1 MTCDLCH
8 DDPLGAFPSP
18 AGTLFR
24 VFAPN
29 ARELSI
35 RHGPQLENS
44 LQAREVKEGL
54 WEAQVDQNL
63 DWIPY
68 AIQVVPKNEFSISP
82 EDYAHILDPY
92 ALAAWSARGPGIVI
106 DRNRLSKPAER
117 HAPIPMEDLII
128 LEGHLRDLLGLYEEK
143 HDRPTYEIFRRW
155 LTDPGSYLHK
165 LGTNALEL
173 QPLQEFDSLEDA
185 EYHWGYMPVNYF
197 APTRSYAM
205 NKATGSQIADLAAV
219 VRACH
224 DRGIQFILDVVYNHV
239 GEPNHLRMLG
249 GDYFFRTNA
258 NGTLT
263 NFSGCGND
271 LRTEAPMARRLIL
284 DSLKHWV
291 QIYDVD
297 GFRFDLAELIDAE
310 TLKCIETELRAI
322 KEGVYL
328 IAEPWSFR
336 GHCALKLKPTT
347 WSYWND
353 DFRDSIRRYVLDTG
367 NRDALRYFLGG
378 CTSHLT
384 RVPTQSINYTAS
396 HDDRVWIDGITET
409 YMQDGRFPRPN
420 DLQRTRLM
428 FAILF
433 MSLGVPM
440 LTEGQ
445 DFLRSKGGASNT
457 YRDGETNRLSL
468 KRLEQFQY
476 LHAYVSQWI
485 RFRLSP
491 AGTLLRQSEAPEKG
505 FFQFFQTDNSE
516 SALGALY
523 NANLSHGPQRLLFFV
538 NPDLHTVH
546 FPLADVAPD
555 SFRLVVDGNQFYEKN
570 SLQRLADSHPLGP
583 LSCQLWISD
592 TTKDAPPS
600 KF

>member
-1 MTCDLCH
+1 MTCDLFH
-8 DDPLGAFPSP
+8 DDPLGAFPTPS
-18 AGTLFR
+18 GTTFQ

-35 RHGPQLENS
+35 RHGVQLENS
-44 LQAREVKEGL
+44 LPAREVKEGL
-54 WEAQVDQNL
+54 WAAQIDQNL
-63 DWIPY
+63 DGSPY
-68 AIQVVPKNEFSISP
+68 VIRVVPRDEFSIP
-82 EDYAHILDPY
+82 RENYDHILDPY
-92 ALAAWSARGPGIVI
+92 ALAALSARGPGIAV
-106 DRNRLSKPAER
+106 DRSRLPQPTQR
-117 HAPIPMEDLII
+117 HGPIPMEDLII
-128 LEGHLRDLLGLYEEK
+128 LEGHLRDLLGLCAEK

-155 LTDPGSYLHK
+155 LSDPQCYLRQ
-165 LGTNALEL
+165 LGINALEL
-173 QPLQEFDSLEDA
+173 QPLQEFDSLGDA

-197 APTRSYAM
+197 APTRAHATD
-205 NKATGSQIADLAAV
+205 KAKGSQIFDLAAV
-219 VRACH
+219 VRECH
-224 DRGIQFILDVVYNHV
+224 GAGTQFILDVVYNHV

-249 GDYFFRTNA
+249 GDYFFRTNGD
-258 NGTLT
+258 GTLT

-291 QIYDVD
+291 RTYDVD
-297 GFRFDLAELIDAE
+297 GFRFDLAELIDQE
-310 TLKCIETELRAI
+310 TLKCIEKELRAI
-322 KEGVYL
+322 KKDIYL

-336 GHCALKLKPTT
+336 GHSALALKPTT

-353 DFRDSIRRYVLDTG
+353 DFRNSIRSYVLDTG

-409 YMQDGRFPRPN
+409 YLRDGRYPSPN

-440 LTEGQ
+440 LSEGQ
-445 DFLRSKGGASNT
+445 DFLRSKGGACNT
-457 YRDGETNRLSL
+457 YKDGERNRLSPE
-468 KRLEQFQY
+468 RLEQFQQ
-476 LHAYVSQWI
+476 LHAYVIRWI

-491 AGTLLRQSEAPEKG
+491 AGAILRQKETPADG
-505 FFQFFQTDNSE
+505 FFRFFQTDDSE

-523 NANLSHGPQRLLFFV
+523 NADLSRGPQRLLFFI

-546 FPLADVAPD
+546 FPLPDVAPN
-555 SFRLVVDGNQFYEKN
+555 SFRLVADGHQFYEKN
-570 SLQRLADSHPLGP
+570 SLQRFSNPHSLGP
-583 LSCQLWISD
+583 LSCQLWS
-592 TTKDAPPS
+592 T
-600 KF
+600 

>member
-1 MTCDLCH
+1 MTCDPCY

-35 RHGPQLENS
+35 RHGAQLENS
-44 LQAREVKEGL
+44 LPAQEVREGL
-54 WEAQVDQNL
+54 WEAQMGQNL
-63 DWIPY
+63 DGVPY
-68 AIQVVPKNEFSISP
+68 VIQVVPENEFSISR
-82 EDYAHILDPY
+82 EDYNHILDPY
-92 ALAAWSARGPGIVI
+92 ALVALSARGPGLAI
-106 DRNRLSKPAER
+106 DRDRLPKPVDR
-117 HAPIPMEDLII
+117 HEPIPMEDLVI
-128 LEGHLRDLLGLYEEK
+128 LEGHLRDLLGLCEEK
-143 HDRPTYEIFRRW
+143 YDRSTYEIFRRW
-155 LTDPGSYLHK
+155 SADSQSYLNQ
-165 LGTNALEL
+165 LGINALEL

-197 APTRSYAM
+197 APTRAYATD
-205 NKATGSQIADLAAV
+205 KAQGAQIFDFAAV
-219 VRACH
+219 VQACH
-224 DRGIQFILDVVYNHV
+224 GKGIQFILDVVYNHV

-249 GDYFFRTNA
+249 GDYFFRTNGD
-258 NGTLT
+258 GTLT

-271 LRTEAPMARRLIL
+271 LRTEAPMTRRLIL

-297 GFRFDLAELIDAE
+297 GFRFDLAELIDPE
-310 TLKCIETELRAI
+310 TLKCIEMELRAVKKGI
-322 KEGVYL
+322 YL

-336 GHCALKLKPTT
+336 GHSALALKPTT

-353 DFRDSIRRYVLDTG
+353 DFRNSIRSYVLDTG

-384 RVPTQSINYTAS
+384 RVPIQSINYTAS

-409 YMQDGRFPRPN
+409 YLQDGRYPRPN

-440 LTEGQ
+440 LNEGQ
-445 DFLRSKGGASNT
+445 DFLRSKGGAANT
-457 YRDGETNRLSL
+457 YKDGEGNRLSPE
-468 KRLEQFQY
+468 RLEQFQQ
-476 LHAYVSQWI
+476 LHVYVSQWI

-491 AGTLLRQSEAPEKG
+491 AGAILRRREAAAEG
-505 FFQFFQTDNSE
+505 FFRFFQTEDSE

-523 NANLSHGPQRLLFFV
+523 NADAADGSQRLFFLI

-546 FPLADVAPD
+546 FSLPDVSLS
-555 SFRLVVDGNQFYEKN
+555 SFRLVADGYQFYGKN
-570 SLQRLADSHPLGP
+570 ARQRLSDPHSLGP
-583 LSCQLWISD
+583 LSCQLWSAYD
-592 TTKDAPPS
+592 
-600 KF
+600 